1 MSAPT
6 SGRRHL
12 VLVGATGMVGGY
24 ALRYALEH
32 PAVERVT
39 AIGRRTLGISHPKL
53 KEVLHPNFA
62 DCSALTALPFPLAGE
77 GWGAGVAAIHTV
89 RVERVSPPHRIIRCD
104 ATSPASGRGESES
117 VDRQIQQKP
126 SSARRRRSRISAAG
140 RPVLAC
146 GYWSARPPRYARRR
160 FASPLASSVRSGPR
174 AAYRAGRI

>member
-89 RVERVSPPHRIIRCD
+89 RVERVSPTRIASFD
-104 ATSPASGRGESES
+104 AM
-117 VDRQIQQKP
+117 
-126 SSARRRRSRISAAG
+126 
-140 RPVLAC
+140 
-146 GYWSARPPRYARRR
+146 RPP
-160 FASPLASSVRSGPR
+160 PQ
-174 AAYRAGRI
+174 AGKVKRICGQADSAKTVKR